1 MNRKTGWILVIALLG
16 IAIFFGYREIK
27 KSTLEESAVSVVNQ
41 ILDNSFASIMAESM
55 EMEVARCSRVSIV
68 EKIGNNTYTGVAILD
83 NGNIL
88 NVKIKDLGE
97 TIVVEIIE

>member
-1 MNRKTGWILVIALLG
+1 MVIALLG

>member
-1 MNRKTGWILVIALLG
+1 
-16 IAIFFGYREIK
+16 
-27 KSTLEESAVSVVNQ
+27 
-41 ILDNSFASIMAESM
+41 MAESM